1 MIRRL
6 MAAPLALAVVL
17 APVAFAASS
26 CACGSGT
33 AGAATATGSGPGRCS
48 GDSSQSIQPCSPK
61 AVRTS
66 THGTISVAQGG
77 PQQKVFWT
85 VRATVPT
92 GVYLLDVYVNGKRVD
107 HKNQAY
113 PPHATVVVNQDA
125 GLPSGGVLLIEGTFT
140 PVNDDPQEFYFKCI
154 LA

>member
-17 APVAFAASS
+17 APVSLAASS

-33 AGAATATGSGPGRCS
+33 AGAATPTGSGGCS
-48 GDSSQSIQPCSPK
+48 SDSTQSVQPCSPR

-92 GVYLLDVYVNGKRVD
+92 GVYVLDVYVNGKRVD
-107 HKNQAY
+107 HKNQPY

>member
-6 MAAPLALAVVL
+6 ISAPLVLAVVF

-26 CACGSGT
+26 CACGSG
-33 AGAATATGSGPGRCS
+33 AAAAATPTGSGGCS
-48 GDSSQSIQPCSPK
+48 GDSAQSIQPCSPK
-61 AVRTS
+61 AERTS
-66 THGTISVAQGG
+66 THGTIAVAQAG

-92 GVYLLDVYVNGKRVD
+92 GVYVLDVYVNGRRVD
-107 HKNQAY
+107 HKNQDY

-125 GLPSGGVLLIEGTFT
+125 GLPSGGVLLIEGRFT
-140 PVNDDPQEFYFKCI
+140 PLNDDPQEFFFKCI